1 MSSAHSGKPESPT
14 GPAGHARGKGR
25 ENPTL
30 PNRRILK
37 RFQKKKINSQSKAT
51 RRRGAAEDGGADCHE
66 RRVAEAF
73 QGLFCSPELQ
83 HGSYF

>member
-14 GPAGHARGKGR
+14 GPVGHARGKGR

-30 PNRRILK
+30 PNRQILK
-37 RFQKKKINSQSKAT
+37 RFQKKNQQSIKSQEEE
-51 RRRGAAEDGGADCHE
+51 RAAEDGGADCHG
-66 RRVAEAF
+66 RMVAEAF